1 MSYLWKK
8 TIEQFTFLFDT
19 MLSSQLA
26 SAVASISKY
35 TPPGVVLG
43 FFSSFLADR
52 KYYGSWVQEFVGTF
66 LMIGFTFTPGKWVGQ
81 SSKAASWA
89 AHAVG
94 VVMADYIGGG
104 PHVNPAVSISMFSLG
119 KCDYTEM
126 YVRICGSMTA
136 GLLAFPLF
144 LLLTST
150 VGLEDLGGPAYHAG
164 ENEDGSEGFYNEF
177 LATFL
182 LLVAIYVLNFELHF
196 GKYHYWIKQPL
207 TALVIRYL
215 IEVFPTT
222 GPSLNP
228 MLGTA
233 WAVFDDGQKDVQ
245 IGFPVSSVHY
255 LVYWLGPS
263 LGGLFASFLYAI
275 YTGGPF
281 FGKKLPFGPIKN
293 NEKSSPA
300 SKSTKKTKKSN

>member
-1 MSYLWKK
+1 
-8 TIEQFTFLFDT
+8 
-19 MLSSQLA
+19 MLSSTLA
-26 SAVASISKY
+26 SAVASVSKY

-43 FFSSFLADR
+43 FFSAFLAGS
-52 KYYGSWVQEFVGTF
+52 KYYGAWVQEFIGTF
-66 LMIGFTFTPGKWVGQ
+66 LMIGLTFSPGKWVGQ
-81 SSKAASWA
+81 SSKAVAWS

-104 PHVNPAVSISMFSLG
+104 PHVNPAVSVSMFSLG

-136 GLLAFPLF
+136 GLLSFPLF
-144 LLLTST
+144 LFLTTT
-150 VGLEDLGGPAYHAG
+150 VGLEDLGGPAYEAPG
-164 ENEDGSEGFYNEF
+164 NEDGSEGFYNEF

-182 LLVAIYVLNFELHF
+182 LLVAIYVLNFEVHF

-233 WAVFDDGQKDVQ
+233 WAVFDSEQV
-245 IGFPVSSVHY
+245 GFPESSVHY
-255 LVYWLGPS
+255 LVYWLGPI
-263 LGGLFASFLYAI
+263 LGGLFASCLYSI
-275 YTGGPF
+275 YTGGLF

-293 NEKSSPA
+293 DPPA
-300 SKSTKKTKKSN
+300 SKSSKKSKKSN